1 MHASNVNNEQSTG
14 AETTT
19 RREIL
24 QSAIGASYLM
34 LMIPSIANADNLPSS
49 NGADLSKTGTID
61 TLIPIVKMQQGI
73 SNAKSQLNEGSST
86 SSVASPQTCTNLL
99 QTLLTKSSIPRDEKQ
114 FKRIFD
120 EYSTPV
126 SYKQKFLDN
135 NAFLVYYTKGYDGP
149 GRGNIEDDATN
160 NIQTMQYGARNDVW
174 AAMDELYVELEYGG
188 KQKDGDSSLSS
199 EGELVVLIDKVLK
212 ALDGY
217 LSFAPV
223 ADVEEAKRQL
233 WS

>member
-1 MHASNVNNEQSTG
+1 MHASNVNNEQYTG
-14 AETTT
+14 SERTT

-24 QSAIGASYLM
+24 QGAIGASYLM
-34 LMIPSIANADNLPSS
+34 MIPSIANADNLPSS

-86 SSVASPQTCTNLL
+86 SSSLASPQTCTNLL

-212 ALDGY
+212 ALDGF